1 MIIVLQEASQLLTI
15 LQGLQPPLKLDGKTI
30 GVDYAKSARK
40 YVPLTHIFVLLSVVV
55 LLRRNLPWDVA
66 WLLIQFT
73 KKPFFFFFFFPSG
86 TCYYQMGTVLVPFR
100 LPAQPLQLLSG
111 PLVRCEQL
119 YCNHALMIK
128 QNSACMTDLI
138 DYNSLYSLSRAWSQ
152 HQNTATCRRDMY
164 PTHRSADCTV

>member
-73 KKPFFFFFFFPSG
+73 KKPFFFFPSG